1 MHLKHTVYSYACNI
15 KCINEEA
22 ENGVE
27 EDNVNL
33 KINSLVEISLFKT
46 HKRHIAAPMKYLKRS
61 HSSKVSD

>member
-27 EDNVNL
+27 EDHIEALL
-33 KINSLVEISLFKT
+33 KGKGGNKKILLMLDGYDE
-46 HKRHIAAPMKYLKRS
+46 Y
-61 HSSKVSD
+61 SKQIF